1 MSKLL
6 ISQYYNKVDQI
17 IQYGGS
23 RKETS
28 IRVEFQNLLNNYCRS
43 KDFLLIPE
51 LEYKTKKG
59 KTVIPDG
66 TIKDAL
72 RLDYGYWESK
82 DQYDNLDLEIEKK
95 LAKGYPDDNILF
107 EDSQTVVLIQ
117 GGGEILRVS
126 MRDAEALDNA
136 INAFINYLRPEV
148 QDFRDA
154 ISHFKE
160 DLPTIL
166 KTLRSLIDQQST
178 TNKPFQQARDKFWQ
192 ICQDSINPEIS
203 LENIREMMIQHI
215 LTEDIFINI
224 FNESQFHRENNIACK
239 LQAVIET
246 FFTGATKRNT
256 LSTIERYYAVIRR
269 TAANIYN
276 HHEKQKFLK
285 AVYENF
291 YKAYNPKA
299 ADRLGIVYTP
309 NEIVRFMIES
319 TDYLLHK
326 HFGKILAD
334 KDVEILD
341 PATGTGTF
349 ITELIEYL
357 PKAQLP
363 YKYEHEIHCN
373 EVEILPYYIANLNI
387 EFTYQQ
393 KMGNYA
399 GFHNICFMDTLDH
412 TVFADKQLNLLSM
425 TVENTARIKRQNDR
439 KISVIMGNPPYNAK
453 QENFNQNNANRY
465 YQEVDKRIKDTYIKY
480 GKAQNKIVVYDM
492 YTRFIRWASDR
503 LSKDGIICFITNSSF
518 IEAKAFDG
526 LRKCFQDEFNYIYL
540 LDLGGNVRTI
550 SGKDGI
556 FICEKHTIFG
566 TAAMTGIAIL
576 FLIKDND
583 AIGSKVFYSH
593 PCHIHELRE
602 NKLNYIKSTAFK
614 DIDFQHINP
623 DKNNN
628 WINQTDN
635 DFDSLLP
642 VVDKDVKAG
651 KKQEAVFKLF
661 FRGMETG
668 RDEWVYDLSEKAL
681 SQKVKFLVSIYQVTL
696 KDANYPNKNQ
706 IKWDRELTKYL
717 DQKINKIF
725 DDQQIVKNLYRPYSQ
740 RYFYFDKHLNRMPSY
755 WFTTHNSNN
764 LENKYIAIP
773 GLASPKNFHLIA
785 TKTIIDLNCL
795 PAGSQCLPLYS
806 YDKEGNSID
815 NITNW
820 GLTQFQTHYNDKT
833 IKKID
838 IFHYTYA
845 VLHNPIYRQKY
856 EQNLKRDFPRIPF
869 YDNFPQW
876 VTWGK
881 QLMELHINYETIN
894 PYPLTRVNS
903 SETEITNP
911 KPKLKADKIKNEIIL
926 DTVTSLTDIPKTA
939 WEYRLGNRSALEWIL
954 DQYKEKKPKDETI
967 AKQFNNYRFADYKE
981 QVINLL
987 MRVCTVSVETVKI
1000 IQAMETHQH

>member
-28 IRVEFQNLLNNYCRS
+28 IRGAFQNLLNEYCRS
-43 KDFLLIPE
+43 KDFILIPE

-59 KTVIPDG
+59 KLVYPDG

-126 MRDAEALDNA
+126 MRDAEALDTA

-166 KTLRSLIDQQST
+166 TTLRSLIDQQST

-224 FNESQFHRENNIACK
+224 FNESQFHRENNIASQ

-299 ADRLGIVYTP
+299 ADKLGIVYTP

-349 ITELIEYL
+349 IAELIEYL

-373 EVEILPYYIANLNI
+373 EVAILPYYIANLNI

-393 KMGNYA
+393 KMGDYA

-439 KISVIMGNPPYNAK
+439 KISVIIGNPPYNAK
-453 QENFNQNNANRY
+453 QENFNQNNANDY
-465 YQEVDKRIKDTYIKY
+465 YQAVDKRIKDTYIKY
-480 GKAQNKIVVYDM
+480 GKAQNQIVIYDM

-503 LSKDGIICFITNSSF
+503 LSHNGIIAFVSNNSF
-518 IEAKAFDG
+518 IDALAYDG
-526 LRKCFQDEFNYIYL
+526 FRKVIAEEFNEIWII
-540 LDLGGNVRTI
+540 DTKGNARNSGERRRQEGGN
-550 SGKDGI
+550 I
-556 FICEKHTIFG
+556 FSDQIRVG
-566 TAAMTGIAIL
+566 VAIY
-576 FLIKDND
+576 FLIRNENLQ
-583 AIGSKVFYSH
+583 GFKVFYH
-593 PCHIHELRE
+593 AFDDYAKAEEKKDFLAK
-602 NKLNYIKSTAFK
+602 NKLQNINFIHY
-614 DIDFQHINP
+614 NP

-635 DFDSLLP
+635 NFDSLLP
-642 VVDKDVKAG
+642 LIDKEVKSG
-651 KKQEAVFKLF
+651 KAETAVFKMF
-661 FRGMETG
+661 SRGVATQ
-668 RDEWVYDLSEKAL
+668 RDEWVYDLSLENLTEKMKYL
-681 SQKVKFLVSIYQVTL
+681 ISVYQETL
-696 KDANYPNKNQ
+696 KDNDYKDKFSV
-706 IKWDRELTKYL
+706 KWDRELTKYL
-717 DQKINKIF
+717 EKRINKSF
-725 DDQQIVKNLYRPYSQ
+725 HNELIVNSLYRPYFKQ
-740 RYFYFDKHLNRMPSY
+740 YFYFDKHFNGMTY
-755 WFTTHNSNN
+755 QWFNIYNDKNSD
-764 LENKYIAIP
+764 NKYIAIP

-785 TKTIIDLNCL
+785 TEAIVDLNCL

-806 YDKEGNSID
+806 YDKEGNPID
-815 NITNW
+815 NITDW

-845 VLHNPIYRQKY
+845 VLHNPIYQQKY

-1000 IQAMETHQH
+1000 IQAMETNQH

>member
-6 ISQYYNKVDQI
+6 ISQYYNNVDQI

-95 LAKGYPDDNILF
+95 LAKGYPNDNILF

-126 MRDAEALDNA
+126 MRDAEALDTA

-166 KTLRSLIDQQST
+166 TTLRSLIDQQSIS
-178 TNKPFQQARDKFWQ
+178 NQPFQQARDKFWQ
-192 ICQDSINPEIS
+192 VCRESIHPEIS
-203 LENIREMMIQHI
+203 LEDIREMMIQHI

-269 TAANIYN
+269 IAANIYN

-393 KMGNYA
+393 KMGNCPE
-399 GFHNICFMDTLDH
+399 FHNICFMDTLDH

-465 YQEVDKRIKDTYIKY
+465 YQEVDKRIKDTYIRY
-480 GKAQNKIVVYDM
+480 GKAQNQIVIYDM

-503 LSKDGIICFITNSSF
+503 LSHNGIIAFVSNNSF
-518 IEAKAFDG
+518 IDALAYDG
-526 LRKCFQDEFNYIYL
+526 FRKVIAEEFNEIWII
-540 LDLGGNVRTI
+540 DTKGNARNSGERRRQEGGNVFSDQIRV
-550 SGKDGI
+550 GV
-556 FICEKHTIFG
+556 
-566 TAAMTGIAIL
+566 AIY
-576 FLIKDND
+576 FLIRNENLQ
-583 AIGSKVFYSH
+583 GFKVFYH
-593 PCHIHELRE
+593 AFDDYAKAEEKKDFLAK
-602 NKLNYIKSTAFK
+602 NKLQNINFIHY
-614 DIDFQHINP
+614 NP

-635 DFDSLLP
+635 NFDSLLP
-642 VVDKDVKAG
+642 LVS
-651 KKQEAVFKLF
+651 KKPILDLDHSIFLLSSLGVL
-661 FRGMETG
+661 TN
-668 RDEWVYDLSEKAL
+668 RDEWVYDYSYQNL
-681 SQKVKFLVSIYQVTL
+681 VKKMLFFNEIYNQSV
-696 KDANYPNKNQ
+696 KNNIVDYS
-706 IKWDRELTKYL
+706 IKWSSSLEMYWKS
-717 DQKINKIF
+717 KIQVEHDPNLIRTT
-725 DDQQIVKNLYRPYSQ
+725 LYRPFCKQFHYTEKIFNH
-740 RYFYFDKHLNRMPSY
+740 RLTRNHYEILGK
-755 WFTTHNSNN
+755 N
-764 LENKYIAIP
+764 LDQENYCIVFNTIS
-773 GLASPKNFHLIA
+773 SPKSFHVLVS
-785 TKTIIDLNCL
+785 NCL
-795 PAGSQCLPLYS
+795 VDGHLTGDSQCLPLYS
-806 YDKEGNSID
+806 YDKEGNHID
-815 NITNW
+815 NITDW
-820 GLTQFQTHYNDKT
+820 GLTQFQTHYNDKD

-845 VLHNPIYRQKY
+845 VLHNPIYQQKY

-869 YDNFPQW
+869 YDNFLQW

>member
-28 IRVEFQNLLNNYCRS
+28 IRGAFHNLLNEYCRS
-43 KDFLLIPE
+43 KDFLLITE

-166 KTLRSLIDQQST
+166 TTLRSLIDQQST

-224 FNESQFHRENNIACK
+224 FNESQFHRENNIASQ

-299 ADRLGIVYTP
+299 ADKLGIVYTP

-349 ITELIEYL
+349 IAELIEYL

-373 EVEILPYYIANLNI
+373 EVAILPYYIANLNI
-387 EFTYQQ
+387 EFTYEQ
-393 KMGNYA
+393 KMGDYA

-439 KISVIMGNPPYNAK
+439 KISVIIGNPPYNAK
-453 QENFNQNNANRY
+453 QENFNQNNANDY
-465 YQEVDKRIKDTYIKY
+465 YQAVDKRIKDTYIKY
-480 GKAQNKIVVYDM
+480 GKAQNQIVIYDM

-503 LSKDGIICFITNSSF
+503 LSHNGIIAFVSNNSF
-518 IEAKAFDG
+518 IDALAYDG
-526 LRKCFQDEFNYIYL
+526 FRKVIAEEFNEIWII
-540 LDLGGNVRTI
+540 DTKGNARNSGERRRQEGGNVFSDQIRV
-550 SGKDGI
+550 GV
-556 FICEKHTIFG
+556 
-566 TAAMTGIAIL
+566 AIY
-576 FLIKDND
+576 FLIRNENLQ
-583 AIGSKVFYSH
+583 GFKVFYH
-593 PCHIHELRE
+593 AFDDYAKAEEKKDFLAK
-602 NKLNYIKSTAFK
+602 NKLQNINFIHY
-614 DIDFQHINP
+614 NP

-635 DFDSLLP
+635 NFDSLLP
-642 VVDKDVKAG
+642 LIDKEVKSG
-651 KKQEAVFKLF
+651 KAETAVFKMF
-661 FRGMETG
+661 SRGVATQ
-668 RDEWVYDLSEKAL
+668 RDEWVYDLSLENLTEKMKYL
-681 SQKVKFLVSIYQVTL
+681 ISVYQETL
-696 KDANYPNKNQ
+696 KDNDYKDKFSV
-706 IKWDRELTKYL
+706 KWDRELTKYL
-717 DQKINKIF
+717 DRRINKSF
-725 DDQQIVKNLYRPYSQ
+725 HEQQIVSSLYRPYFKQ
-740 RYFYFDKHLNRMPSY
+740 YFYFDKHFNGMTY
-755 WFTTHNSNN
+755 QWFNIYNEKKSD
-764 LENKYIAIP
+764 NKYIVISGISSSKP
-773 GLASPKNFHLIA
+773 FQSLASD
-785 TKTIIDLNCL
+785 TIIGLDCL
-795 PAGSQCLPLYS
+795 EKTQCLPIYS
-806 YDKEGNSID
+806 YDKEGNCID
-815 NITNW
+815 NITDW

-845 VLHNPIYRQKY
+845 VLHNPIYREKY

-869 YDNFPQW
+869 YDNFQQW

-881 QLMELHINYETIN
+881 QLMELHINYETLN

-911 KPKLKADKIKNEIIL
+911 KPKLKADKIKGEIIL

-1000 IQAMETHQH
+1000 IQAMETNQH

>member
-1 MSKLL
+1 MA
-6 ISQYYNKVDQI
+6 
-17 IQYGGS
+17 
-23 RKETS
+23 
-28 IRVEFQNLLNNYCRS
+28 FQNLLNNYCRS
-43 KDFLLIPE
+43 KDFILIPE

-59 KTVIPDG
+59 KLVYPDG

-107 EDSQTVVLIQ
+107 EDSQTAVLIQ
-117 GGGEILRVS
+117 GGGEIRRVS

-148 QDFRDA
+148 RDFRDA
-154 ISHFKE
+154 ISHFQE

-166 KTLRSLIDQQST
+166 TTLRSLIDQQST
-178 TNKPFQQARDKFWQ
+178 TNQPFQQARDKFLRV
-192 ICQDSINPEIS
+192 CQDSIHPEIS
-203 LENIREMMIQHI
+203 LEDIREMMIQHI

-224 FNESQFHRENNIACK
+224 FNESQFHRENNIASQ

-269 TAANIYN
+269 IAANIYN

-299 ADRLGIVYTP
+299 ADKLGIVYTP

-373 EVEILPYYIANLNI
+373 EVAILPYYIANLNI
-387 EFTYQQ
+387 EFTYEQ

-399 GFHNICFMDTLDH
+399 EFHNICLMDTLDH
-412 TVFADKQLNLLSM
+412 TVFADKQLDLFSM

-465 YQEVDKRIKDTYIKY
+465 YQAIDNSIKETYIKQ
-480 GKAQNKIVVYDM
+480 GKSQNQIVVYDM
-492 YTRFIRWASDR
+492 YTRFIRWASNR
-503 LSKDGIICFITNSSF
+503 LSKNGIICFITNSSF
-518 IEAKAFDG
+518 VDAKAFDG
-526 LRKCFQDEFNYIYL
+526 FRKVVSQEFSEIYVI
-540 LDLGGNVRTI
+540 DLGGNVRTNPKLSGNVNNVFGIQTGVAI
-550 SGKDGI
+550 S
-556 FICEKHTIFG
+556 
-566 TAAMTGIAIL
+566 
-576 FLIKDND
+576 FLVKKSENNQERCR
-583 AIGSKVFYSH
+583 VFYTRRS
-593 PCHIHELRE
+593 EFDTSDE
-602 NKLNYIKSTAFK
+602 KLNFLAKTKFNQLN
-614 DIDFQHINP
+614 FQHINP

-635 DFDSLLP
+635 NFDSLLP
-642 VVDKDVKAG
+642 LIDKEVKSG
-651 KKQEAVFKLF
+651 KAETAVFKLF
-661 FRGMETG
+661 SSGLKTQ
-668 RDEWVYDLSEKAL
+668 RDEWVYDLSLENLTEKMKYL
-681 SQKVKFLVSIYQVTL
+681 ISVYQETL
-696 KDANYPNKNQ
+696 KDNDYKDKFSV
-706 IKWDRELTKYL
+706 KWDRELTKYL
-717 DQKINKIF
+717 AKRIAKSFNFDQI
-725 DDQQIVKNLYRPYSQ
+725 IVNSYRPYVKQ
-740 RYFYFDKHLNRMPSY
+740 YFYFDKNFIGMTY
-755 WFTTHNSNN
+755 QWFEIFKPN
-764 LENKYIAIP
+764 LSENLYIAFLALGNP
-773 GLASPKNFHLIA
+773 KPFHCLASD
-785 TKTIIDLNCL
+785 TIIDLHL
-795 PAGSQCLPLYS
+795 TGDSQCLPLYS
-806 YDKEGNSID
+806 YDKEGNPID
-815 NITNW
+815 NITDW
-820 GLTQFQTHYNDKT
+820 GLTQFQTHYNDKD

-845 VLHNPIYRQKY
+845 VLHYPIYRQKY

-876 VTWGK
+876 VTYGK

-903 SETEITNP
+903 CETEITNP

-987 MRVCTVSVETVKI
+987 MRVCTVSIETVKI
-1000 IQAMETHQH
+1000 IQAMEISQH

>member
-28 IRVEFQNLLNNYCRS
+28 IRGAFQNLLNEYCRS
-43 KDFLLIPE
+43 KDFILIPE

-59 KTVIPDG
+59 KLVYPDG

-95 LAKGYPDDNILF
+95 LAKGYPNDNILF

-126 MRDAEALDNA
+126 MRDAEALDTA

-166 KTLRSLIDQQST
+166 TTLRSLIDQQST

-224 FNESQFHRENNIACK
+224 FNESQFHRENNIASQ

-299 ADRLGIVYTP
+299 ADKLGIVYTP

-349 ITELIEYL
+349 IAELIEYL

-373 EVEILPYYIANLNI
+373 EVAILPYYIANLNI
-387 EFTYQQ
+387 EFTYEQ
-393 KMGNYA
+393 KMGDYA

-439 KISVIMGNPPYNAK
+439 KISVIIGNPPYNAK
-453 QENFNQNNANRY
+453 QENFNQNNANDY
-465 YQEVDKRIKDTYIKY
+465 YQAVDKRIKDTYIKY
-480 GKAQNKIVVYDM
+480 GKAQNQIVIYDM

-503 LSKDGIICFITNSSF
+503 LSHNGIIAFVSNNSF
-518 IEAKAFDG
+518 IDALAYDG
-526 LRKCFQDEFNYIYL
+526 FRKVIAEEFNEIWII
-540 LDLGGNVRTI
+540 DTKGNARNSGERRRQEGGN
-550 SGKDGI
+550 I
-556 FICEKHTIFG
+556 FSDQIRVG
-566 TAAMTGIAIL
+566 VAIY
-576 FLIKDND
+576 FLIRNENLQ
-583 AIGSKVFYSH
+583 GFKVFYH
-593 PCHIHELRE
+593 AFDDYAKAEEKKDFLAK
-602 NKLNYIKSTAFK
+602 NKLQNINFIHY
-614 DIDFQHINP
+614 NP

-635 DFDSLLP
+635 NFDSLLP
-642 VVDKDVKAG
+642 LIDKEVKSG
-651 KKQEAVFKLF
+651 KAETAVFKMF
-661 FRGMETG
+661 SRGVATQ
-668 RDEWVYDLSEKAL
+668 RDEWVYDLSLENLTEKMKYL
-681 SQKVKFLVSIYQVTL
+681 ISVYQETL
-696 KDANYPNKNQ
+696 KDNDYKDKFSV
-706 IKWDRELTKYL
+706 KWDRELTKYL
-717 DQKINKIF
+717 EKRINKSF
-725 DDQQIVKNLYRPYSQ
+725 HNELIVNSLYRPYFKQ
-740 RYFYFDKHLNRMPSY
+740 YFYFDKHFNGMTY
-755 WFTTHNSNN
+755 QWFNIYNDKNSD
-764 LENKYIAIP
+764 NKYIAIP

-785 TKTIIDLNCL
+785 TEAIVDLNCL

-806 YDKEGNSID
+806 YDKEGNPID
-815 NITNW
+815 NITDW

-845 VLHNPIYRQKY
+845 VLHNPIYQQKY

-1000 IQAMETHQH
+1000 IQAMETNQH

>member
-224 FNESQFHRENNIACK
+224 FNESQFHRENNIASQ

-299 ADRLGIVYTP
+299 ADKLGIVYTP

-349 ITELIEYL
+349 IAELIEYL

-373 EVEILPYYIANLNI
+373 EVAILPYYIANLNI
-387 EFTYQQ
+387 EFTYEQ
-393 KMGNYA
+393 KMGDYA

-439 KISVIMGNPPYNAK
+439 KISVIIGNPPYNAK
-453 QENFNQNNANRY
+453 QENFNQNNANDY
-465 YQEVDKRIKDTYIKY
+465 YQAVDKRIKDTYIKY
-480 GKAQNKIVVYDM
+480 GKAQNQIVIYDM

-503 LSKDGIICFITNSSF
+503 LSHNGIIAFVSNNSF
-518 IEAKAFDG
+518 IDALAYDG
-526 LRKCFQDEFNYIYL
+526 FRKVIAEEFNEIWII
-540 LDLGGNVRTI
+540 DTKGNARNSGERRRQEGGNVFSDQIRV
-550 SGKDGI
+550 GV
-556 FICEKHTIFG
+556 
-566 TAAMTGIAIL
+566 AIY
-576 FLIKDND
+576 FLIRNENLQ
-583 AIGSKVFYSH
+583 GFKVFYH
-593 PCHIHELRE
+593 AFDDYAKAEEKKDFLAK
-602 NKLNYIKSTAFK
+602 NKLQNINFIHY
-614 DIDFQHINP
+614 NP

-635 DFDSLLP
+635 NFDSLLP
-642 VVDKDVKAG
+642 LIDKEVKSG
-651 KKQEAVFKLF
+651 KAETAVFKMF
-661 FRGMETG
+661 SRGVETN
-668 RDEWVYDLSEKAL
+668 RDDWVYDFNKSNLKNKIGFFIKKYNFSVYHQKKDLS
-681 SQKVKFLVSIYQVTL
+681 
-696 KDANYPNKNQ
+696 
-706 IKWDRELTKYL
+706 IKWNSSLE
-717 DQKINKIF
+717 QFMFSKITSEFKEDLI
-725 DDQQIVKNLYRPYSQ
+725 KLSLYRPFCKLYLYTEKIFNHRLTQ
-740 RYFYFDKHLNRMPSY
+740 NHYDF
-755 WFTTHNSNN
+755 
-764 LENKYIAIP
+764 
-773 GLASPKNFHLIA
+773 LAK
-785 TKTIIDLNCL
+785 DLNAFNILITFKSFGSNRSFNCL
-795 PAGSQCLPLYS
+795 ATDVIPEVHVTGANQCLPLYF
-806 YDKEGNSID
+806 YNKKGDQID
-815 NITNW
+815 NITDW
-820 GLTQFQTHYNDKT
+820 GLTQFQTHYNDKD

-845 VLHNPIYRQKY
+845 VLHNPIYREKY

-869 YDNFPQW
+869 YDNFQQW

-911 KPKLKADKIKNEIIL
+911 KPKLKADKIKGEIIL

-939 WEYRLGNRSALEWIL
+939 WDYRLGNRSALEWIL

-1000 IQAMETHQH
+1000 IQAMETNQH

>member
-126 MRDAEALDNA
+126 MRDAEALDTA

-166 KTLRSLIDQQST
+166 TTLRSLIDKQSIS
-178 TNKPFQQARDKFWQ
+178 NQPFQQARDKFWQ
-192 ICQDSINPEIS
+192 VCRESIHPEIS
-203 LENIREMMIQHI
+203 LEDIREMMIQHI

-224 FNESQFHRENNIACK
+224 FNESQFHRENNIASQ

-299 ADRLGIVYTP
+299 ADKLGIVYTP

-373 EVEILPYYIANLNI
+373 EVAILPYYIANLNI

-393 KMGNYA
+393 KMGNCPE
-399 GFHNICFMDTLDH
+399 FHNICFMDTLDH
-412 TVFADKQLNLLSM
+412 TVFADKQLELLSM

-439 KISVIMGNPPYNAK
+439 KISVIIGNPPYNAK

-465 YQEVDKRIKDTYIKY
+465 YQAIDNSIKETYIKQ
-480 GKAQNKIVVYDM
+480 GKSQNQIVVYDM
-492 YTRFIRWASDR
+492 YTRFIRWASNR
-503 LSKDGIICFITNSSF
+503 LSKNGIICFITNSSF
-518 IEAKAFDG
+518 IDAKAFDG
-526 LRKCFQDEFNYIYL
+526 FRKVVSQEFSEIYVI
-540 LDLGGNVRTI
+540 DLGGNVRSNPKLSGTVNNVFGIQTGVAI
-550 SGKDGI
+550 S
-556 FICEKHTIFG
+556 
-566 TAAMTGIAIL
+566 
-576 FLIKDND
+576 FLVKKSEND
-583 AIGSKVFYSH
+583 QERCRVFYTRRS
-593 PCHIHELRE
+593 EFDTSDE
-602 NKLNYIKSTAFK
+602 KLNFLATTKFNQL
-614 DIDFQHINP
+614 DFQHINP

-635 DFDSLLP
+635 NFDSLLP
-642 VVDKDVKAG
+642 LIDKEVKSG
-651 KKQEAVFKLF
+651 KTETAVFKMF
-661 FRGMETG
+661 SRGVATQ
-668 RDEWVYDLSEKAL
+668 RDEWVYDLSLENL
-681 SQKVKFLVSIYQVTL
+681 TQKMKYLISVYQETL
-696 KDANYPNKNQ
+696 KDNDYKEKFS
-706 IKWDRELTKYL
+706 IKWDADLSQYL
-717 DQKINKIF
+717 KRKISKSF
-725 DDQQIVKNLYRPYSQ
+725 SEHQIINSLYRPYFKQ
-740 RYFYFDKHLNRMPSY
+740 YLYFDKHFNGRTYQWLNIY
-755 WFTTHNSNN
+755 NEKNSD
-764 LENKYIAIP
+764 NKYIVIP
-773 GLASPKNFHLIA
+773 GLASPKNFHLLA
-785 TKTIIDLNCL
+785 TETIIDLNCL

-806 YDKEGNSID
+806 YDKEGNRID
-815 NITNW
+815 NITDW
-820 GLTQFQTHYNDKT
+820 GLTQFQTYYNDKS
-833 IKKID
+833 IQKID

-845 VLHNPIYRQKY
+845 VLHNPIYQQKY

-1000 IQAMETHQH
+1000 IQAMETNQH

>member
-6 ISQYYNKVDQI
+6 IHQYYNTVDQI

-28 IRVEFQNLLNNYCRS
+28 IRVAFQNLLNDYCRS
-43 KDFLLIPE
+43 KDFILIPE

-82 DQYDNLDLEIEKK
+82 DQYDNLDVEIEKK

-107 EDSQTVVLIQ
+107 EDSQTAVLIQ

-126 MRDAEALDNA
+126 MGDAEALDTA

-154 ISHFKE
+154 ISHFQE

-166 KTLRSLIDQQST
+166 TTLRSLIDQQST
-178 TNKPFQQARDKFWQ
+178 TNQPFQQARDKFWQ
-192 ICQDSINPEIS
+192 VCQDSIHPEIS
-203 LENIREMMIQHI
+203 LEDIREMMIQHI

-224 FNESQFHRENNIACK
+224 FNESQFHRENNIASQ

-269 TAANIYN
+269 IAANIYN

-299 ADRLGIVYTP
+299 ADKLGIVYTP

-373 EVEILPYYIANLNI
+373 EVAILPYYIANLNI

-393 KMGNYA
+393 KMGNY
-399 GFHNICFMDTLDH
+399 GEFHNICLMDTLDH
-412 TVFADKQLNLLSM
+412 TVFADKQLDLFSM

-439 KISVIMGNPPYNAK
+439 KISVIIGNPPYNAK

-465 YQEVDKRIKDTYIKY
+465 YQAVDKRIKDTYIKY

-503 LSKDGIICFITNSSF
+503 ISKDGIICFITNSSF
-518 IEAKAFDG
+518 IEARAFDG
-526 LRKCFQDEFNYIYL
+526 LRKSFQDEFNYIYL

-556 FICEKHTIFG
+556 FISEKHTIFG

-576 FLIKDND
+576 FLIKDSQ
-583 AIGSKVFYSH
+583 AMGSKVFYSH

-614 DIDFQHINP
+614 DVNFQHINP

-635 DFDSLLP
+635 NFDSLLP
-642 VVDKDVKAG
+642 LIDKEVKSG
-651 KKQEAVFKLF
+651 KAETAVFKLF
-661 FRGMETG
+661 SSGLKTQ
-668 RDEWVYDLSEKAL
+668 RDEWVYDLSLENLTEKMKYL
-681 SQKVKFLVSIYQVTL
+681 IRVYQETL
-696 KDANYPNKNQ
+696 KDNDYKDKFSV
-706 IKWDRELTKYL
+706 KWDADLSQYL
-717 DQKINKIF
+717 KRKISKSF
-725 DDQQIVKNLYRPYSQ
+725 SEHQIINSLYRPYFKQ
-740 RYFYFDKHLNRMPSY
+740 YLYFDKHFNGRTY
-755 WFTTHNSNN
+755 QWFNIYNEKKSD
-764 LENKYIAIP
+764 NKYIVIP
-773 GLASPKNFHLIA
+773 GLASPKKFHLVA
-785 TKTIIDLNCL
+785 TETIIDLNCF
-795 PAGSQCLPLYS
+795 PAGGQCLALYS
-806 YDKEGNSID
+806 YDQEGNCID
-815 NITNW
+815 NITDW
-820 GLTQFQTHYNDKT
+820 GLTQFQTHYNDKD

-869 YDNFPQW
+869 YDNFNQW
-876 VTWGK
+876 VTWGQ
-881 QLMELHINYETIN
+881 QLMELHINYETIK
-894 PYPLTRVNS
+894 PYPLKRVEI
-903 SETEITNP
+903 SETTNP
-911 KPKLKADKIKNEIIL
+911 KPKLKADKIKGEIIL

-1000 IQAMETHQH
+1000 IQSMETEQH

>member
-28 IRVEFQNLLNNYCRS
+28 IRGAFHNLLNEYCRS
-43 KDFLLIPE
+43 KDFLLITE

-107 EDSQTVVLIQ
+107 EDSQTAVLIQ

-166 KTLRSLIDQQST
+166 TTLRSLIDQQST

-224 FNESQFHRENNIACK
+224 FNESQFHRENNIASQ

-299 ADRLGIVYTP
+299 ADKLGIVYTP

-349 ITELIEYL
+349 IAELIEYL

-393 KMGNYA
+393 KMGNCPE
-399 GFHNICFMDTLDH
+399 FHNICFMDTLDH
-412 TVFADKQLNLLSM
+412 TVFADKQLELLSM

-465 YQEVDKRIKDTYIKY
+465 YQAIDNSIKETYIKQ
-480 GKAQNKIVVYDM
+480 GKSQNQIVVYDM
-492 YTRFIRWASDR
+492 YTRFIRWASNR
-503 LSKDGIICFITNSSF
+503 LSKNGIIAFITNSSF
-518 IEAKAFDG
+518 IDAKAFDG
-526 LRKCFQDEFNYIYL
+526 FRKVVSQEFSEIYVI
-540 LDLGGNVRTI
+540 DLGGNVRTNPKLSGTVHNVFGIQTGVAI
-550 SGKDGI
+550 S
-556 FICEKHTIFG
+556 
-566 TAAMTGIAIL
+566 
-576 FLIKDND
+576 FLVKKSEND
-583 AIGSKVFYSH
+583 QERCRVFYTRRS
-593 PCHIHELRE
+593 EFDTSDE
-602 NKLNYIKSTAFK
+602 KLNFLATTKFNE
-614 DIDFQHINP
+614 IDFQHINP

-635 DFDSLLP
+635 NFDSLLP
-642 VVDKDVKAG
+642 LVS
-651 KKQEAVFKLF
+651 KKILLDNSLF
-661 FRGMETG
+661 LLSSLGILTN
-668 RDEWVYDLSEKAL
+668 RDEWVYDYSNQNLINKMLFFNKIYNQS
-681 SQKVKFLVSIYQVTL
+681 VKNNVIDYS
-696 KDANYPNKNQ
+696 
-706 IKWDRELTKYL
+706 IKWSSSLEMYWKS
-717 DQKINKIF
+717 KIQGEHDPNLIRTT
-725 DDQQIVKNLYRPYSQ
+725 LYRPFFKQFHYTEKIFNH
-740 RYFYFDKHLNRMPSY
+740 RLTKNHYEILGK
-755 WFTTHNSNN
+755 N
-764 LENKYIAIP
+764 LDQENYCIVFNTIS
-773 GLASPKNFHLIA
+773 SPKSFHVLVS
-785 TKTIIDLNCL
+785 NCL
-795 PAGSQCLPLYS
+795 VDGHLTGDSQCLPIYS
-806 YDKEGNSID
+806 YDKEGNCID
-815 NITNW
+815 NITDW

-845 VLHNPIYRQKY
+845 VLHNPIYREKY

-911 KPKLKADKIKNEIIL
+911 KPKLKADKIKGEIIL

-1000 IQAMETHQH
+1000 IQAMETNQH

>member
-43 KDFLLIPE
+43 KDFLLITE

-126 MRDAEALDNA
+126 MRDAEALDTA

-166 KTLRSLIDQQST
+166 TTLRSLIDQQST

-299 ADRLGIVYTP
+299 ADKLGIVYTP

-349 ITELIEYL
+349 IAELIEYL

-393 KMGNYA
+393 KMGNCPE
-399 GFHNICFMDTLDH
+399 FHNICFMDTLDH
-412 TVFADKQLNLLSM
+412 TVFADKQLELLSM

-465 YQEVDKRIKDTYIKY
+465 YQAIDNSIKETYIKQ
-480 GKAQNKIVVYDM
+480 GKSQNQIVVYDM
-492 YTRFIRWASDR
+492 YTRFIRWASNR
-503 LSKDGIICFITNSSF
+503 LSKNGIIAFITNSSF
-518 IEAKAFDG
+518 IDAKAFDG
-526 LRKCFQDEFNYIYL
+526 FRKVVSQEFSEIYVI
-540 LDLGGNVRTI
+540 DLGGNVRTNPKLSGTVHNVFGIQTGVAI
-550 SGKDGI
+550 S
-556 FICEKHTIFG
+556 
-566 TAAMTGIAIL
+566 
-576 FLIKDND
+576 FLVKKSEND
-583 AIGSKVFYSH
+583 QERCRVFYTRRS
-593 PCHIHELRE
+593 EFDTSDE
-602 NKLNYIKSTAFK
+602 KLNFLATTKFNE
-614 DIDFQHINP
+614 IDFQHINP

-635 DFDSLLP
+635 NFDSLLP
-642 VVDKDVKAG
+642 LIDKEVKSG
-651 KKQEAVFKLF
+651 KAETAVFKMF
-661 FRGMETG
+661 SRGVATQ
-668 RDEWVYDLSEKAL
+668 RDEWVYDLSLENLTEKMKYL
-681 SQKVKFLVSIYQVTL
+681 ISVYQETL
-696 KDANYPNKNQ
+696 KDNDYKDKFS
-706 IKWDRELTKYL
+706 IKWDADLSQYL
-717 DQKINKIF
+717 KRKISKSF
-725 DDQQIVKNLYRPYSQ
+725 SEQQIVKSLYRPYLKQ
-740 RYFYFDKHLNRMPSY
+740 YLYFDKNFNGRTYQWFNICPEKKIQNPSIS
-755 WFTTHNSNN
+755 FSGISSSKPFHS
-764 LENKYIAIP
+764 
-773 GLASPKNFHLIA
+773 LASD
-785 TKTIIDLNCL
+785 TIICL
-795 PAGSQCLPLYS
+795 DCLEKTQCLPLYFHE
-806 YDKEGNSID
+806 KEGNRID
-815 NITNW
+815 NITDW
-820 GLTQFQTHYNDKT
+820 GLTQFQTHYNDKD

-845 VLHNPIYRQKY
+845 VLHNPIYQQKY

-911 KPKLKADKIKNEIIL
+911 KPKLKADKIKGEIIL

-1000 IQAMETHQH
+1000 IQAMETNQH

>member
-6 ISQYYNKVDQI
+6 ISQYYNNVDQI

-95 LAKGYPDDNILF
+95 LAKGYPNDNILF

-126 MRDAEALDNA
+126 MRDAEALDTA

-166 KTLRSLIDQQST
+166 TTLRSLIDQQSIS
-178 TNKPFQQARDKFWQ
+178 NQPFQQARDKFWQ
-192 ICQDSINPEIS
+192 VCRESIHPEIS
-203 LENIREMMIQHI
+203 LEDIREMMIQHI

-269 TAANIYN
+269 IAANIYN

-299 ADRLGIVYTP
+299 ADKLGIVYTP

-503 LSKDGIICFITNSSF
+503 LSHNGIIAFVSNNSF
-518 IEAKAFDG
+518 IDALAYDG
-526 LRKCFQDEFNYIYL
+526 FRKVIAEEFNEIWII
-540 LDLGGNVRTI
+540 DTKGNARNSGERRRQEGGNVFSDQIRV
-550 SGKDGI
+550 GV
-556 FICEKHTIFG
+556 
-566 TAAMTGIAIL
+566 AIY
-576 FLIKDND
+576 FLIRNENLQ
-583 AIGSKVFYSH
+583 GFKVFYH
-593 PCHIHELRE
+593 AFDDYAKAEEKKDFLAK
-602 NKLNYIKSTAFK
+602 NKLQNINFIHY
-614 DIDFQHINP
+614 NP

-635 DFDSLLP
+635 NFDSLLP
-642 VVDKDVKAG
+642 LVS
-651 KKQEAVFKLF
+651 KKPILDLDHSIFLLSSLGVL
-661 FRGMETG
+661 TN
-668 RDEWVYDLSEKAL
+668 RDEWVYDYSYQNL
-681 SQKVKFLVSIYQVTL
+681 VKKMLFFNEIYNQSV
-696 KDANYPNKNQ
+696 KNNIVDYS
-706 IKWDRELTKYL
+706 IKWSSSLEMYWKS
-717 DQKINKIF
+717 KIQVEHDPNLIRTT
-725 DDQQIVKNLYRPYSQ
+725 LYRPFCKQFHYTEKIFNH
-740 RYFYFDKHLNRMPSY
+740 RLTRNHYEILGK
-755 WFTTHNSNN
+755 N
-764 LENKYIAIP
+764 LDQENYCIVFNTIS
-773 GLASPKNFHLIA
+773 SPKSFHVLVS
-785 TKTIIDLNCL
+785 NCL
-795 PAGSQCLPLYS
+795 VDGHLTGDSQCLPLYS
-806 YDKEGNSID
+806 YDKEGNHID
-815 NITNW
+815 NITDW
-820 GLTQFQTHYNDKT
+820 GLTQFQTHYNDKD

-845 VLHNPIYRQKY
+845 VLHNPIYQQKY

-869 YDNFPQW
+869 YDNFLQW

>member
-28 IRVEFQNLLNNYCRS
+28 IRVEFQNLLNKYCRS

-126 MRDAEALDNA
+126 MRDAEALDTA

-166 KTLRSLIDQQST
+166 TTLRSLIDQQST
-178 TNKPFQQARDKFWQ
+178 TNQPFQQARDKFLQ
-192 ICQDSINPEIS
+192 ICRKSINPEIS
-203 LENIREMMIQHI
+203 LEDIREMMIQHI

-224 FNESQFHRENNIACK
+224 FNESQFHRENNIASQ

-299 ADRLGIVYTP
+299 ADKLGIVYTP

-349 ITELIEYL
+349 IAELIEYL

-373 EVEILPYYIANLNI
+373 EVAILPYYIANLNI

-393 KMGNYA
+393 KMGDYA

-439 KISVIMGNPPYNAK
+439 KISVIIGNPPYNAK
-453 QENFNQNNANRY
+453 QENFNQNNANDY
-465 YQEVDKRIKDTYIKY
+465 YQAVDKRIKDTYIKY
-480 GKAQNKIVVYDM
+480 GKAQNQIVIYDM

-503 LSKDGIICFITNSSF
+503 LSHNGIIAFVSNNSF
-518 IEAKAFDG
+518 IDALAYDG
-526 LRKCFQDEFNYIYL
+526 FRKVIAEEFNEIWII
-540 LDLGGNVRTI
+540 DTKGNARNSGERRRQEGGN
-550 SGKDGI
+550 I
-556 FICEKHTIFG
+556 FSDQIRVG
-566 TAAMTGIAIL
+566 VAIY
-576 FLIKDND
+576 FLIRNENLQ
-583 AIGSKVFYSH
+583 GFKVFYH
-593 PCHIHELRE
+593 AFDDYAKAEEKKDFLAK
-602 NKLNYIKSTAFK
+602 NKLQNINFIHY
-614 DIDFQHINP
+614 NP

-635 DFDSLLP
+635 NFDSLLP
-642 VVDKDVKAG
+642 LIDKEVKSG
-651 KKQEAVFKLF
+651 KAETAVFKMF
-661 FRGMETG
+661 SRGVATQ
-668 RDEWVYDLSEKAL
+668 RDEWVYDLSLENLTEKMKYL
-681 SQKVKFLVSIYQVTL
+681 ISVYQETL
-696 KDANYPNKNQ
+696 KDNDYKDKFSV
-706 IKWDRELTKYL
+706 KWDRELTKYL
-717 DQKINKIF
+717 EKRINKSF
-725 DDQQIVKNLYRPYSQ
+725 HNELIVNSLYRPYFKQ
-740 RYFYFDKHLNRMPSY
+740 YFYFDKHFNGMTY
-755 WFTTHNSNN
+755 QWFNIYNDKNSD
-764 LENKYIAIP
+764 NKYIAIP

-785 TKTIIDLNCL
+785 TEAIVDLNCL

-806 YDKEGNSID
+806 YDKEGNPID
-815 NITNW
+815 NITDW

-845 VLHNPIYRQKY
+845 VLHNPIYQQKY

-1000 IQAMETHQH
+1000 IQAMETNQH

>member
-28 IRVEFQNLLNNYCRS
+28 IRVEFQNLLNKYCRS

-107 EDSQTVVLIQ
+107 EDSQTAVLIQ
-117 GGGEILRVS
+117 GGGEIRRVS
-126 MRDAEALDNA
+126 MRDAEALDTA

-166 KTLRSLIDQQST
+166 TTLRSLIDQQST

-192 ICQDSINPEIS
+192 VCRESIHPEIS
-203 LENIREMMIQHI
+203 LEDIREMMIQHI

-224 FNESQFHRENNIACK
+224 FNESQFHRENNIASQ

-269 TAANIYN
+269 IAANIYN

-299 ADRLGIVYTP
+299 ADKLGIVYTP

-349 ITELIEYL
+349 IAELIEYL

-373 EVEILPYYIANLNI
+373 EVAILPYYIANLNI
-387 EFTYQQ
+387 EFTYEQ
-393 KMGNYA
+393 KMGDYA
-399 GFHNICFMDTLDH
+399 EFHNICFMDTLDH
-412 TVFADKQLNLLSM
+412 AVFAGKQLNLFAMS
-425 TVENTARIKRQNDR
+425 VENTARIKRQNDR
-439 KISVIMGNPPYNAK
+439 KISVIIGNPPYNANQQNENDNNKNLEYPAIDK
-453 QENFNQNNANRY
+453 Q
-465 YQEVDKRIKDTYIKY
+465 IKATYIKEST
-480 GKAQNKIVVYDM
+480 AQKTKLYDM
-492 YTRFIRWASDR
+492 YSRFFRWASDR
-503 LSKDGIICFITNSSF
+503 LGENGALAFVTNSSF
-518 IEAKAFDG
+518 IEARSFDG
-526 LRKCFQDEFNYIYL
+526 FRKIVSQEFSYIYII
-540 LDLGGNVRTI
+540 DLGGDVRKNPQLSGTKHNVFGIQTGVAI
-550 SGKDGI
+550 SFMIKKQSNQKNVPCKI
-556 FICEKHTIFG
+556 FYTRRNEFD
-566 TAAMTGIAIL
+566 TA
-576 FLIKDND
+576 
-583 AIGSKVFYSH
+583 
-593 PCHIHELRE
+593 EE
-602 NKLNYIKSTAFK
+602 KLNFLASISFEQVDFAHVTPDDKS
-614 DIDFQHINP
+614 
-623 DKNNN
+623 N
-628 WINQTDN
+628 WINLTDN

-642 VVDKDVKAG
+642 
-651 KKQEAVFKLF
+651 
-661 FRGMETG
+661 
-668 RDEWVYDLSEKAL
+668 
-681 SQKVKFLVSIYQVTL
+681 LVAQNTKMS
-696 KDANYPNKNQ
+696 KNQ
-706 IKWDRELTKYL
+706 ESEQALFKFFSTGISTNR
-717 DQKINKIF
+717 DQ
-725 DDQQIVKNLYRPYSQ
+725 
-740 RYFYFDKHLNRMPSY
+740 
-755 WFTTHNSNN
+755 W
-764 LENKYIAIP
+764 
-773 GLASPKNFHLIA
+773 
-785 TKTIIDLNCL
+785 IIDLSRDNLSNKMSFFINIYNTSLIFTEVIKWSSSLKERYNKGLKETFNEHKIKRFCYRPFYTIFIYDSMLFIDRRGYAKQLGQEKLAIAISGESSSKPFHCL
-795 PAGSQCLPLYS
+795 ASDQLMDLHLTGDSQCLPFYR
-806 YDKEGNSID
+806 DTENGEQID
-815 NITNW
+815 NITDW

-845 VLHNPIYRQKY
+845 VLHNPIYQQKY

>member
-28 IRVEFQNLLNNYCRS
+28 IRGAFHNLLNEYCRS
-43 KDFLLIPE
+43 KDFLLITE

-166 KTLRSLIDQQST
+166 TTLRSLIDQQST

-224 FNESQFHRENNIACK
+224 FNESQFHRENNIASQ

-299 ADRLGIVYTP
+299 ADKLGIVYTP

-349 ITELIEYL
+349 IAELIEYL

-373 EVEILPYYIANLNI
+373 EVAILPYYIANLNI
-387 EFTYQQ
+387 EFTYEQ
-393 KMGNYA
+393 KMGDYA

-439 KISVIMGNPPYNAK
+439 KISVIIGNPPYNAK
-453 QENFNQNNANRY
+453 QENFNQNNANDY
-465 YQEVDKRIKDTYIKY
+465 YQAVDKRIKDTYIKY
-480 GKAQNKIVVYDM
+480 GKAQNQIVIYDM

-503 LSKDGIICFITNSSF
+503 LSHNGIIAFVSNNSF
-518 IEAKAFDG
+518 IDALAYDG
-526 LRKCFQDEFNYIYL
+526 FRKVIAEEFNEIWII
-540 LDLGGNVRTI
+540 DTKGNARNSGERRRQEGGNVFSDQIRV
-550 SGKDGI
+550 GV
-556 FICEKHTIFG
+556 
-566 TAAMTGIAIL
+566 AIY
-576 FLIKDND
+576 FLIRNENLQ
-583 AIGSKVFYSH
+583 GFKVFYH
-593 PCHIHELRE
+593 AFDDYAKAEEKKDFLAK
-602 NKLNYIKSTAFK
+602 NKLQNINFIHY
-614 DIDFQHINP
+614 NP

-635 DFDSLLP
+635 NFDSLLP
-642 VVDKDVKAG
+642 LIDKEVKSG
-651 KKQEAVFKLF
+651 KAETAVFKLF
-661 FRGMETG
+661 SSGLKTQ
-668 RDEWVYDLSEKAL
+668 RDEWVYDLSLENLTEKMKYL
-681 SQKVKFLVSIYQVTL
+681 ISVYQETL
-696 KDANYPNKNQ
+696 KDNDYKDKFSV
-706 IKWDRELTKYL
+706 KWDADLSQYL
-717 DQKINKIF
+717 KRKISKSF
-725 DDQQIVKNLYRPYSQ
+725 SEQQIVKSLYRPYLKQ
-740 RYFYFDKHLNRMPSY
+740 YLYFDKNFNGRTYQWFNIYNNKHLD
-755 WFTTHNSNN
+755 
-764 LENKYIAIP
+764 NKYITFKSF
-773 GLASPKNFHLIA
+773 GSNRSF
-785 TKTIIDLNCL
+785 NCL
-795 PAGSQCLPLYS
+795 ATNCIAELHVTGANQCLPLYS
-806 YDKEGNSID
+806 YDKEGNCID
-815 NITNW
+815 NITDW

-845 VLHNPIYRQKY
+845 VLHNPIYREKY

-869 YDNFPQW
+869 YDNFQQW

-911 KPKLKADKIKNEIIL
+911 KPKLKADKIKGEIIL

-939 WEYRLGNRSALEWIL
+939 WDYRLGNRSALEWIL

-1000 IQAMETHQH
+1000 IQAMETNQH